1 MERDEVAA
9 DESWRVVVFTVLP
22 ARLVYSMLDDLLRSL
37 GHRIVGVV
45 TSPGPQRCR
54 SDAYLDVVAAARPGV
69 DVIVSNHPTHWAA
82 MLAPLRPDLIVS
94 GGFPWLIPAGVLALP
109 RLGAINLHPARL
121 PRHRGP
127 GSVEWAFRNGDPE
140 IGFTIHRLGN
150 DFDNGPI
157 LAQGGVPIG
166 DDDDFDTLMPK
177 LGAVMPGLMRDA
189 LERVARGEP
198 GEPQDESQASYAG
211 LFDDAWRTIDWNRPA
226 RQIHNQVRSWT
237 GVRDIPRGALGA
249 IDGATLQIVKTR
261 LPPPAPVAA
270 APGTLLRRDAD
281 RLIVQCADGPLEVV
295 AWNVVADDAK

>member
-1 MERDEVAA
+1 MERERGAAA
-9 DESWRVVVFTVLP
+9 DWWRVVVFSVLP
-22 ARLVYSMLDDLLRSL
+22 ARFVYSMLDELLGSL

-45 TSPGPQRCR
+45 TSPGPKRRR
-54 SDAYLDVVAAARPGV
+54 SDAYLDVVAHARPGV
-69 DVIVSNHPTHWAA
+69 DVIVSNHPERWAA

-94 GGFPWLIPAGVLALP
+94 GGFPWLIPPDVLALP

-140 IGFTIHRLGN
+140 IGFTIHRIGH

-177 LGAVMPGLMRDA
+177 LGALIPDLLRAA

-211 LFDDAWRTIDWNRPA
+211 LFDDDWRIIDWNRPA

-237 GVRDIPRGALGA
+237 GVRDIPCGALGD
-249 IDGATLQIVKTR
+249 IDGATLQIIKTR
-261 LPPPAPVAA
+261 LLPPSPSSAP
-270 APGTLLRRDAD
+270 PGALLERDEG
-281 RLIVQCADGPLEVV
+281 RLVVQCGDGPLELLV
-295 AWNVVADDAK
+295 WNPVEGGS